1 MEIYYAGADMEIT
14 PKRKIMIMKRDK
26 NASSELHRMD
36 PLMLALKALHSAAS
50 TDSMNAEDLE
60 RQRRGQELLG
70 RLAAPR
76 AGIECS
82 RFELES
88 MAAEWTRLRAPHGKN
103 RVILYCHGGGY
114 TSGNLGYSQVLASKL
129 AFATG
134 YDVLSFEYRLAP
146 EHPYPAALLDAEKAW
161 DSLMLHGFG
170 AGDVVLAG
178 DSAGGNL
185 ALVLTLKLRDAGR
198 LLPRALVLMS
208 PWTDMTMSGDSY
220 RERVDIDPMLT
231 PEYIEAVRLAYARG
245 EDLRSPYLSPLFADL
260 HGLPPTLIQVGSN
273 EILYSDSEALGA
285 KLLRSGVTC
294 RFSVS
299 PEMWHVFQMFPTR
312 RSAEAMSGI
321 GRFLLEL

>member
-1 MEIYYAGADMEIT
+1 
-14 PKRKIMIMKRDK
+14 
-26 NASSELHRMD
+26 
-36 PLMLALKALHSAAS
+36 
-50 TDSMNAEDLE
+50 
-60 RQRRGQELLG
+60 
-70 RLAAPR
+70 
-76 AGIECS
+76 
-82 RFELES
+82 
-88 MAAEWTRLRAPHGKN
+88 
-103 RVILYCHGGGY
+103 
-114 TSGNLGYSQVLASKL
+114 
-129 AFATG
+129 
-134 YDVLSFEYRLAP
+134 
-146 EHPYPAALLDAEKAW
+146 
-161 DSLMLHGFG
+161 
-170 AGDVVLAG
+170 
-178 DSAGGNL
+178 
-185 ALVLTLKLRDAGR
+185 
-198 LLPRALVLMS
+198 
-208 PWTDMTMSGDSY
+208 MTMSGDSY